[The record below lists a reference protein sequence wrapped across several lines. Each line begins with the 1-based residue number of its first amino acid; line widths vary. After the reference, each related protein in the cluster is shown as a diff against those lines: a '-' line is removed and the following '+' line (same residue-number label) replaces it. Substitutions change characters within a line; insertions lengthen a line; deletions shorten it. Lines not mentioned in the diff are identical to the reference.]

1 MSGGR
6 LATTQRRGV
15 REGATVRAVV
25 PRAARPRI
33 AAATEQLDDEL
44 VAGIT
49 DVSAGAAPPIE
60 ASADFSTR
68 PTSPRGQETR
78 PASRW
83 RGRYQFAAVS
93 VDLVAAIVAVLGA
106 FFARFGD
113 DMGGVRLTHVIA
125 VIVLPLAWPAG
136 LSLNRAYEVRYLG
149 AGAVE
154 FERLGKAFLQL
165 TAVTAFTAYATHSD
179 LSRGFVL
186 LALPATLLV
195 SAGGRC
201 ALRTVVRRAR
211 RAGRATASVLAVG
224 GMAEIIAFSDNLMR
238 NDLAGL
244 HVTAACLSSPH
255 RVSTAEQKLLAG
267 RDIALVGDIDTIRE
281 AVLETGVSTV
291 AVIANHINGE
301 QLRWISWQLEGTDTD
316 LVLLPALTEVAGRRL
331 SITQVGALPL
341 LYMAEP
347 ELKGVR
353 RAAKACFDRVAALI
367 GLILLLPILI
377 LLGLAIRLTSSGP
390 ALFFQSRVGKNGKI
404 FRMVKFRSMVLG
416 AEERIEELQ
425 ALNEV
430 DGGTLFKIRCDP
442 RVTRVGRFLR
452 RFSLDE
458 LPQLFNVIT
467 GSMSLVGPRPP
478 LPQEVATYSGG
489 DVRRRLLVKPGM
501 TGLWQISGRSDLT
514 WEESVRLD
522 LRYVENWSLALDA
535 WVLVRTF
542 AAVVSQRGAY

>member
-15 REGATVRAVV
+15 REGATVRAVMPLAAC
-25 PRAARPRI
+25 PRS

-49 DVSAGAAPPIE
+49 DVSAGAAPPVE

-68 PTSPRGQETR
+68 PTSPRSQVTQS
-78 PASRW
+78 ASRW
-83 RGRYQFAAVS
+83 RGRYQFAAVA

-267 RDIALVGDIDTIRE
+267 RGIALVGDIDTIRE

-353 RAAKACFDRVAALI
+353 RAAKGCFDRIAALI
-367 GLILLLPILI
+367 GLILLLPVLL

-430 DGGTLFKIRCDP
+430 NGGTLFKIRCDP
-442 RVTRVGRFLR
+442 RVTRVGKFLR

-478 LPQEVATYSGG
+478 LPQEVATYGAG